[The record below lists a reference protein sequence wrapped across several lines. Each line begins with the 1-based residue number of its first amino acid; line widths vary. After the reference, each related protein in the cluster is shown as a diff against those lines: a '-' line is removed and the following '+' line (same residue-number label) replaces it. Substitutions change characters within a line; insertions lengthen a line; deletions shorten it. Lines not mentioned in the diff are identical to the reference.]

1 MFDARHH
8 KQSLEQLLPR
18 STRDNSSRSNAETP
32 AVVVV
37 ALPPADPAGMN
48 SLAVPPPDRGGVSSP
63 PALLPPGDR
72 RGVSSPPALLPPGDR
87 GGVSISSPMVMMS
100 TKRTAVDAMPPVGG
114 VVLDV
119 FVMKV

>member
-8 KQSLEQLLPR
+8 
-18 STRDNSSRSNAETP
+18 TTAETP
-32 AVVVV
+32 AVVMV

-48 SLAVPPPDRGGVSSP
+48 SLAAVPPPDRGGVSSP
-63 PALLPPGDR
+63 PAL
-72 RGVSSPPALLPPGDR
+72 PPADPS
-87 GGVSISSPMVMMS
+87 GVSIRSPMVMMS